1 MSNTVINAKIID
13 QKVQLT
19 NIPLIASGSQGVL
32 QVHCAFDVLWA
43 GYEVTAIFFREEKAD
58 INVPVYHVPVY
69 LSTATVPHEVLKEEG
84 HFFMGFMGVAENTRT
99 TELIRM
105 KVERGAI
112 TEGVAV
118 PDPTPDV
125 YTQLLQII
133 SQSSII
139 PDATLT
145 QEGKAADAKA
155 TGAAIAKVKQDTVTM
170 VGETVD
176 DIMDSMVDRVV
187 ERGTEGSWTWEKWK
201 SGKAVCWGT
210 ATLGNVSVS
219 TKWGVAYDESNNPNP
234 YPWRESAAFTQAFP
248 EGLFNVAPQFL
259 DITVVNSSAAVF
271 VSRYVEDLT
280 ATNTGKFT
288 LSRPNKMTVENV
300 VLGFYAIGTWK
311 TEEVAE

>member
-43 GYEVTAIFFREEKAD
+43 GYEVTAIFFREEKAG

-69 LSTATVPHEVLKEEG
+69 LNTATVPHEVLKEEG

-99 TELIRM
+99 TELIRL

-133 SQSSII
+133 RQSSII

-145 QEGKAADAKA
+145 LEGKAADAKA
-155 TGAAIAKVKQDTVTM
+155 TGEAINKAKEDVVAM
-170 VGETVD
+170 VGETAD

-187 ERGTEGSWTWEKWK
+187 ERGTDATWTWEKWK

-210 ATLGNVSVS
+210 ASLGNVSVNNR
-219 TKWGVAYDESNNPNP
+219 WGATEDQ
-234 YPWRESAAFTQAFP
+234 YPWRESAAYTQDFP
-248 EGLFNVAPQFL
+248 EGLFNVTPKFL
-259 DITVVNSSAAVF
+259 DITVMNSSGAVF

-288 LSRPNKMTVENV
+288 LSRPTSMTVNNV
-300 VLGFYAIGTWK
+300 VLGFYAIGTWAN
-311 TEEVAE
+311 TEEV

>member
-43 GYEVTAIFFREEKAD
+43 GYEVTAIFFREEKAG

-69 LSTATVPHEVLKEEG
+69 LNTATVPHEVLKEEG

-99 TELIRM
+99 TELIRL

-125 YTQLLQII
+125 YTQLLEILHN
-133 SQSSII
+133 SSII
-139 PDATLT
+139 PDASLT
-145 QEGKAADAKA
+145 QAGKAADAKA
-155 TGAAIAKVKQDTVTM
+155 TGDAIQQVQDVVDM

-176 DIMDSMVDRVV
+176 DVMDSMADRVV
-187 ERGTEGSWTWEKWK
+187 ERGMDSTWTWEKWK

-210 ATLGNVSVS
+210 ASLGNVSVN
-219 TKWGVAYDESNNPNP
+219 TRWGATEDQ
-234 YPWRESAAFTQAFP
+234 YPWRESAYFTQDFP
-248 EGLFNVAPQFL
+248 KGLFDAAPQFL
-259 DITVVNSSAAVF
+259 DITVMNSSAAVF

-288 LSRPNKMTVENV
+288 LSRPTSQTVNNV